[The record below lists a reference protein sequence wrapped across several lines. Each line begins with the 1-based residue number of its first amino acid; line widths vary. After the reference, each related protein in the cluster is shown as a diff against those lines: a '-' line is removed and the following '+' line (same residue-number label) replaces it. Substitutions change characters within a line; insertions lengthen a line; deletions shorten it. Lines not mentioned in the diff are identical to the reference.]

1 MDFFQFHSP
10 AVPQSEKGALPVAAG
25 VGDGEKPIVEGKIC
39 CPGECVR
46 WQFEGM
52 RVGCLSRI
60 VGRIR
65 DQAGLSI

>member
-39 CPGECVR
+39 CLGE
-46 WQFEGM
+46 
-52 RVGCLSRI
+52 
-60 VGRIR
+60 
-65 DQAGLSI
+65 